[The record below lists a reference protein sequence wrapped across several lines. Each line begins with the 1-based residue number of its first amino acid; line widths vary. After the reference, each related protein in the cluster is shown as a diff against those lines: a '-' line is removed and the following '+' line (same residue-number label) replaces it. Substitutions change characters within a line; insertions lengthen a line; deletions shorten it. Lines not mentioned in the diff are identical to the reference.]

1 MAARENQGYLIAVII
16 LVLLALILALA
27 AFLGLSK
34 ASENADARSVAEQKQ
49 YFTAKEADAQRIKG
63 EILKAMI
70 GDQGPSPA
78 EIETQLQSLE
88 RIATDRELD
97 STQQGLIRQIIDETK
112 KIKDA
117 YDADT
122 AGTTTM
128 VDGDVGKQTTYRE
141 RISELIALVAKKGK
155 DYNTQVRQTDEAE
168 KEADAQIAQMQK
180 TLETTQAEM
189 VKLREDLEGE
199 KQRAL
204 ENENRLKSELADAK
218 ANLGTVTKRYEDF
231 QQKAADD
238 SRGLQNQIAAT
249 EAQNKLLKN
258 RINRYEREVYDN
270 PDGQVT
276 KVAPALGTVF
286 VNLGSADGLTNNRTF
301 AVYDAEVTNFEEDNF
316 KAKIEITRVDDFRS
330 EARIIQEDPTNP
342 ILKGDH
348 ILTAT
353 WDPGFAVPIAL
364 AGIFDLDGDR
374 FDDTEKLARMI
385 ERNGGKVVAM
395 HDSEGNIQGEIDSSV
410 RYLVKGNAPVLGENA
425 NPNIVDAMQQM
436 EAQAVQN
443 TVQVIDLQKLLNR
456 MGVRAQPK
464 TLQLNLPASGFP
476 TRTPSLNDE
485 R

>member
-1 MAARENQGYLIAVII
+1 
-16 LVLLALILALA
+16 
-27 AFLGLSK
+27 
-34 ASENADARSVAEQKQ
+34 
-49 YFTAKEADAQRIKG
+49 
-63 EILKAMI
+63 
-70 GDQGPSPA
+70 
-78 EIETQLQSLE
+78 
-88 RIATDRELD
+88 
-97 STQQGLIRQIIDETK
+97 
-112 KIKDA
+112 
-117 YDADT
+117 
-122 AGTTTM
+122 
-128 VDGDVGKQTTYRE
+128 
-141 RISELIALVAKKGK
+141 
-155 DYNTQVRQTDEAE
+155 
-168 KEADAQIAQMQK
+168 MQK

-189 VKLREDLEGE
+189 LKLRDDLESE

-238 SRGLQNQIAAT
+238 TRGLQNVIATT

-301 AVYDAEVTNFEEDNF
+301 AVYDESVTNFEADNF
-316 KAKIEITRVDDFRS
+316 KAKIEITRVDNFKS

-348 ILTAT
+348 VLTAT
-353 WDPGFAVPIAL
+353 WDPGFSVPIAL
-364 AGIFDLDGDR
+364 AGVFDLDGDQ

-385 ERNGGKVVAM
+385 ERNGGKVVAR
-395 HDSEGNIQGEIDSSV
+395 HDNEGNIEGEIDSSV
-410 RYLVKGNAPVLGENA
+410 RYLVKGNAPILGEGA

-436 EAQAVQN
+436 EAQAEQN

-476 TRTPSLNDE
+476 LRKPTLDE
-485 R
+485 SGE